1 MAHIRWIAGWS
12 AILKLIGAQIW
23 CVIPWSGC
31 LIYRIL
37 VCVCVFPTH
46 LNLSMIYIYIYIIIY
61 MIYDNIGRVFVLVN
75 YCMYPTHEFVLLFAF
90 VDPIEDGCEGN
101 RPIFV
106 VKLNWRMTNLHAK
119 SHCVWHLLKYWA
131 TATGFNCAEN
141 NCRIVL
147 KSSSVC
153 RHFYQ

>member
-90 VDPIEDGCEGN
+90 VDPIEDGWEGK

-106 VKLNWRMTNLHAK
+106 GKLNWRNTNLHEN
-119 SHCVWHLLKYWA
+119 SHCVCVCVCQLVFEHL
-131 TATGFNCAEN
+131 
-141 NCRIVL
+141 
-147 KSSSVC
+147 VC
-153 RHFYQ
+153 PLFVAPASTLGILLPVF